1 MDCLF
6 FHKTPFSQMNEN
18 KAIGRRTIRKFM
30 SLTIEY
36 VNQLFEN
43 LSTGKASAFFDNVA
57 DDVHWT
63 VMGTHPLAGV
73 YKSKDDFLKRTFE
86 RLDKVLKGGVILKVD
101 HTFVSGDTA
110 VVEMNQTST
119 ALNGKAFPNTYCW
132 VVRFADKMITEV
144 RAYVD
149 SFLVKQVIEENER

>member
-1 MDCLF
+1 
-6 FHKTPFSQMNEN
+6 
-18 KAIGRRTIRKFM
+18 M

>member
-1 MDCLF
+1 
-6 FHKTPFSQMNEN
+6 
-18 KAIGRRTIRKFM
+18 M
-30 SLTIEY
+30 SITIEY
-36 VNQLFEN
+36 VNRLFEN
-43 LSTGKASAFFDNVA
+43 LSTGNTTAFFDNVA

-73 YKSKDDFLKRTFE
+73 YKSKDEFLKKTFE
-86 RLDKVLKGGVILKVD
+86 RLDKVLKGGVVLKVD
-101 HTFVSGDTA
+101 HTYVSGDTA

-132 VVRFADKMITEV
+132 VVRFTDKMITEV

>member
-1 MDCLF
+1 
-6 FHKTPFSQMNEN
+6 
-18 KAIGRRTIRKFM
+18 M

-36 VNQLFEN
+36 VNRLFEN
-43 LSTGKASAFFDNVA
+43 LSTGNASAFFDNVA

-73 YKSKDDFLKRTFE
+73 YKSKDDFLKKTFE

-101 HTFVSGDTA
+101 HAFVSGDTA

>member
-1 MDCLF
+1 MIS
-6 FHKTPFSQMNEN
+6 T
-18 KAIGRRTIRKFM
+18 RTIRKCM

-36 VNQLFEN
+36 VNRLFEN
-43 LSTGKASAFFDNVA
+43 LSTGKASTFFDNVA

-73 YKSKDDFLKRTFE
+73 YKSKEDFLKNTFE
-86 RLDKVLKGGVILKVD
+86 RLDKVLKGGVIMKVD

-110 VVEMNQTST
+110 VVEMAQTST

-132 VVRFADKMITEV
+132 VVRFVDGMITEV

-149 SFLVKQVIEENER
+149 SFLVKQVIDENER

>member
-1 MDCLF
+1 
-6 FHKTPFSQMNEN
+6 
-18 KAIGRRTIRKFM
+18 M

-36 VNQLFEN
+36 VNRLFDN
-43 LSTGKASAFFDNVA
+43 LSTGNANSFFDNVA

-73 YKSKDDFLKRTFE
+73 YKSKRDFLKNTFE

-101 HTFVSGDTA
+101 HTFVSGNIA
-110 VVEMNQTST
+110 VVEMAQTST

-132 VVRFADKMITEV
+132 VVRFGDDSRITEV

-149 SFLVKQVIEENER
+149 SFLVKQVIDENER

>member
-1 MDCLF
+1 M
-6 FHKTPFSQMNEN
+6 KST
-18 KAIGRRTIRKFM
+18 RTLCKSM

-36 VNQLFEN
+36 VNRLFEK
-43 LSTGKASAFFDNVA
+43 LSTGNASAFFDNVA

-73 YKSKDDFLKRTFE
+73 YKSKGDFLKNTFE
-86 RLDKVLKGGVILKVD
+86 RLDKVLKEGVILKVD
-101 HTFVSGDTA
+101 HTLVSGDTA
-110 VVEMNQTST
+110 VVEMTQTST

-132 VVRFADKMITEV
+132 VVRFVDGMITEV

-149 SFLVKQVIEENER
+149 SFLVKQVIDENER

>member
-1 MDCLF
+1 
-6 FHKTPFSQMNEN
+6 
-18 KAIGRRTIRKFM
+18 M

-36 VNQLFEN
+36 VNRLFEN
-43 LSTGKASAFFDNVA
+43 LSTGNANDFFDKVT

-73 YKSKDDFLKRTFE
+73 YKSKEDFLKNTFE
-86 RLDKVLKGGVILKVD
+86 RLDKVLKKGVIMKVD
-101 HTFVSGDTA
+101 HTLVSGDTA
-110 VVEMNQTST
+110 VVEMTQTST

-132 VVRFADKMITEV
+132 VVRFVDGMITEV

-149 SFLVKQVIEENER
+149 SLLVKQVIDENER

>member
-1 MDCLF
+1 
-6 FHKTPFSQMNEN
+6 
-18 KAIGRRTIRKFM
+18 M

-36 VNQLFEN
+36 VNRLFDN
-43 LSTGKASAFFDNVA
+43 LSTGNANSFFDNVA

-63 VMGTHPLAGV
+63 VMGTHQLAGV
-73 YKSKDDFLKRTFE
+73 YKSKKDFLKNTFE
-86 RLDKVLKGGVILKVD
+86 RLDKVLKEGVILKVD
-101 HTFVSGDTA
+101 HALVSGDTA

-132 VVRFADKMITEV
+132 VVRFVDDMITEV

-149 SFLVKQVIEENER
+149 SFLVKQVIDENER

>member
-1 MDCLF
+1 
-6 FHKTPFSQMNEN
+6 
-18 KAIGRRTIRKFM
+18 M

-36 VNQLFEN
+36 VNRLFDN
-43 LSTGKASAFFDNVA
+43 LSTGNANSFFDNVA

-73 YKSKDDFLKRTFE
+73 YKSKKDFLKKTFE

-101 HTFVSGDTA
+101 HTFVSGNIA
-110 VVEMNQTST
+110 VVEMTQTST
-119 ALNGKAFPNTYCW
+119 ALNRKPFPNTYCW
-132 VVRFADKMITEV
+132 VVGFGDDSRITEV

>member
-1 MDCLF
+1 MI
-6 FHKTPFSQMNEN
+6 S
-18 KAIGRRTIRKFM
+18 IRTIREFM

-36 VNQLFEN
+36 VNRLFEN
-43 LSTGKASAFFDNVA
+43 LSTGNGSAFFDNVA

-73 YKSKDDFLKRTFE
+73 YKSKEDFLKKTFE
-86 RLDKVLKGGVILKVD
+86 RLDKVLKGGVIMKVD
-101 HTFVSGDTA
+101 HALVSGDTA
-110 VVEMNQTST
+110 VVEMTQTST

-132 VVRFADKMITEV
+132 VVRFVDGMITEV

-149 SFLVKQVIEENER
+149 SFLVKQVIDENER

>member
-1 MDCLF
+1 M
-6 FHKTPFSQMNEN
+6 
-18 KAIGRRTIRKFM
+18 RTKLKFM

-36 VNQLFEN
+36 VNRLFEI
-43 LSTGKASAFFDNVA
+43 LSTGNASAFFDNVA

-73 YKSKDDFLKRTFE
+73 YKSKDDFLKKTFE

-101 HTFVSGDTA
+101 HSLVSGDTA
-110 VVEMNQTST
+110 VVEMTQTST

-132 VVRFADKMITEV
+132 VVRFVDGMITEV

>member
-1 MDCLF
+1 
-6 FHKTPFSQMNEN
+6 
-18 KAIGRRTIRKFM
+18 M

-36 VNQLFEN
+36 VNRLFDN
-43 LSTGKASAFFDNVA
+43 LSTGKASTFFDNVA

-73 YKSKDDFLKRTFE
+73 YKSKKDFLKNTFE
-86 RLDKVLKGGVILKVD
+86 RLDKVLKEGVILKVD
-101 HTFVSGDTA
+101 HALVSGDTA

-132 VVRFADKMITEV
+132 VVRFVDDMITEV

-149 SFLVKQVIEENER
+149 SFLVKQVIDENER